1 MEGVLLIDASNAFNS
16 RNRKVTLLNM
26 RWVCPV
32 LEIVLTNCYQSPIR
46 LFVLGGGEVLSKE
59 GTTQGDPLGMTMFSL
74 SMVPLITRLMEEVE
88 AMFQVWF
95 ADDATGMGTLVNLKQ
110 WWSSISTIGPLFGY
124 HPNAAKTCLVVRDEQ
139 EEAAKEI
146 FESTGI
152 YITTEGKKH
161 LGAPLESLSFVEDF
175 VSCKVKEWTEEV
187 EKLAVIAGS
196 QPQAAYAAYVHGTK
210 MKWNYICRTPPNCSH
225 LLQPLEDSIH
235 QKLIPALSGRP
246 PCSNV
251 ERDLLALPTKL
262 GGMSLSNP
270 TVTAESEFDA
280 SKEVT
285 APLIELITNQSM
297 SFENDPTHA
306 NFIVS
311 AVKKRK
317 VEQQKCDT
325 DRIRKELEPSSQ
337 RLIDCASGASAWLTA
352 LPMEEHG
359 FCLS

>member
-1 MEGVLLIDASNAFNS
+1 MS
-16 RNRKVTLLNM
+16 
-26 RWVCPV
+26 
-32 LEIVLTNCYQSPIR
+32 
-46 LFVLGGGEVLSKE
+46 GGREVLSKE

-74 SMVPLITRLMEEVE
+74 SMVPLITRLMEEVK

-110 WWSSISTIGPLFGY
+110 WWSSISTIGPLIGY

-146 FESTGI
+146 FEGTGI
-152 YITTEGKKH
+152 HITTEGKKH
-161 LGAPLESLSFVEDF
+161 LGSSSFIEDF

-187 EKLAVIAGS
+187 EKLAAIVGS

-210 MKWNYICRTPPNCSH
+210 MKWNYICRTTPNCSH

-246 PCSNV
+246 PCSNA

-270 TVTAESEFDA
+270 TVTA
-280 SKEVT
+280 EVT

-311 AVKKRK
+311 AVKNRK
-317 VEQQKCDT
+317 VEQQKRDT

-337 RLIDCASGASAWLTA
+337 RLIDCASEPGASAWLTA